1 MADNENKRPES
12 EEESSTR
19 SAEHVD
25 VRPVDWLPYISM
37 EYLADALDGKV
48 VKVGDYI
55 TLPFPTV
62 MNNSIERRVIKPEL
76 EIVSFAPSVES
87 VRLGRQTKFRILK
100 KDSSEVDH
108 FYDED
113 EEEKRRA
120 DAERANYN
128 YLQSDEDLESRIL
141 KIVKT
146 NQQRGFRQNELE
158 TLLTLSIG
166 NGKFPSAYIAFRNL
180 KPVLERMAK
189 EGKIR
194 TRMEELYY
202 ST

>member
-1 MADNENKRPES
+1 MRKSGMA
-12 EEESSTR
+12 
-19 SAEHVD
+19 SAEQVD
-25 VRPVDWLPYISM
+25 VRPVDWLPYIRM
-37 EYLADALDGKV
+37 GYLADALDGKV
-48 VKVGDYI
+48 VKVGDHVG
-55 TLPFPTV
+55 LPFLTV
-62 MNNSIERRVIKPEL
+62 LNNSIERRVIKPKL

-128 YLQSDEDLESRIL
+128 YVQSDEDLESRIL

-166 NGKFPSAYIAFRNL
+166 NGKFPAGFTVFRNI
-180 KPVLERMAK
+180 KSVLDSMAK
-189 EGKIR
+189 EDRIR
-194 TRMEELYY
+194 TKSELVYY
-202 ST
+202 GA

>member
-37 EYLADALDGKV
+37 EYLSDALDGKE
-48 VKVGDYI
+48 VKVGDHV

-76 EIVSFAPSVES
+76 EIVSFAPSAES
-87 VRLGRQTKFRILK
+87 IRLGRQTKFRILK
-100 KDSSEVDH
+100 KDSLEVDH

-113 EEEKRRA
+113 EEEKKRA
-120 DAERANYN
+120 DA
-128 YLQSDEDLESRIL
+128 
-141 KIVKT
+141 K
-146 NQQRGFRQNELE
+146 G
-158 TLLTLSIG
+158 
-166 NGKFPSAYIAFRNL
+166 SAD
-180 KPVLERMAK
+180 
-189 EGKIR
+189 G
-194 TRMEELYY
+194 YY
-202 ST
+202 VG

>member
-1 MADNENKRPES
+1 MA
-12 EEESSTR
+12 
-19 SAEHVD
+19 SAEQVD

-37 EYLADALDGKV
+37 GFLADALDGKV